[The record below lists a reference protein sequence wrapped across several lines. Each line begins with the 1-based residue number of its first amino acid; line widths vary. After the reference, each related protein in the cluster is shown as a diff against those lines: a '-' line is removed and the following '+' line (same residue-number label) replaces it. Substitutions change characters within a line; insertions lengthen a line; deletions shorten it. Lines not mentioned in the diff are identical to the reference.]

1 MPETLETDK
10 NSHGKILLL
19 LSAASAVGA
28 LVGLVTENTPLTGA
42 CTVGVL
48 SLLAVYFQTHAKLKI
63 FAFTFW
69 VFAFFIGALFYPSV
83 FLKWGGFEQKRLIV
97 PLIQIIM
104 FGMGATLS
112 LADFGR
118 ALRMPKAVGVGMLLQ
133 FTVMPLAGFG
143 IATVFGFDPEVA
155 TGIILI
161 GSCSGGVA
169 SNVMAYLARGNV
181 ALSVTMTACST
192 IVSPLMTPLAMKL
205 LAGRL
210 MEIDVWEMMISIIE
224 LIILPIGA
232 GLITNAMLHA
242 KTPGRVWRPIALAL
256 SLAFF
261 LLGLTGVAQTSLNPV
276 LARQMVPLGVA
287 FLLMALLRQEWL
299 EHGLPVVSM
308 AGICYIIAI
317 IAANNQEKI
326 LTVGA
331 GLFAAALLH
340 NCLGYVLGYWGA
352 RTSGI
357 AERDARTVAFEVGM
371 QNGGMGTA
379 LAMEV
384 LKSPSAAL
392 GPAIFGTWM
401 NISGSTLASWWKER
415 PPKDTGAGEVQP
427 VSG

>member
-1 MPETLETDK
+1 MSKIPAEENQNSQGNLFLALSGAALLAAVIGWATD
-10 NSHGKILLL
+10 NI
-19 LSAASAVGA
+19 
-28 LVGLVTENTPLTGA
+28 
-42 CTVGVL
+42 
-48 SLLAVYFQTHAKLKI
+48 SLLGPGVVGMLCFLAIHFQRHPVLKT

-69 VFAFFIGALFYPSV
+69 VFAFFIGALFYPDV
-83 FLKWGGFEQKRLIV
+83 FLTWGSFKQSRLIV
-97 PLIQIIM
+97 PLIQLIM

-118 ALRMPKAVGVGMLLQ
+118 ALRMPRAVGIGMALQ
-133 FTVMPLAGFG
+133 FTVMPLAGWA
-143 IATVFGFDPEVA
+143 IAHAFGFDPEVA

-192 IVSPLMTPLAMKL
+192 IVSPLMTPLAMKF
-205 LAGRL
+205 LAGEL
-210 MEIDVWEMMISIIE
+210 MEIKVFDMMISIVE

-232 GLITNAMLHA
+232 GLITNAMLHT
-242 KTPGRVWRPIALAL
+242 KTPGRVWRPIAFVL
-256 SLAFF
+256 SIVFF
-261 LLGLTGVAQTSLNPV
+261 VAGLSGAVEPV
-276 LARQMVPLGVA
+276 LGPVWDRQMVPLAVA
-287 FLLMALLRQEWL
+287 LLLMSVLRQEWL

-308 AGICYIIAI
+308 AGICYIIGI

-331 GLFAAALLH
+331 SLFAAALIH
-340 NCLGYVLGYWGA
+340 NCLGYFLGYWGA
-352 RTSGI
+352 RAGGI
-357 AERDARTVAFEVGM
+357 GESDARTVAFEVGM

-415 PPKDTGAGEVQP
+415 PPREVAAA
-427 VSG
+427 

>member
-1 MPETLETDK
+1 MLCFLAIHFQRHP
-10 NSHGKILLL
+10 
-19 LSAASAVGA
+19 
-28 LVGLVTENTPLTGA
+28 
-42 CTVGVL
+42 VL
-48 SLLAVYFQTHAKLKI
+48 KT

-69 VFAFFIGALFYPSV
+69 VFAFFIGALFYPEV
-83 FLKWGGFEQKRLIV
+83 FRTWGSFKQSRLIV
-97 PLIQIIM
+97 PLIQLIM

-118 ALRMPKAVGVGMLLQ
+118 ALRMPRAVGIGMALQ
-133 FTVMPLAGFG
+133 FTVMPLAGWA
-143 IATVFGFDPEVA
+143 IAHAFGFDPEVA

-192 IVSPLMTPLAMKL
+192 IVSPLMTPLAMKF
-205 LAGRL
+205 LAGEL
-210 MEIDVWEMMISIIE
+210 MEIKVFDMMISIVE

-232 GLITNAMLHA
+232 GLITNAMLHT
-242 KTPGRVWRPIALAL
+242 KTPGRVWRPIAFGL
-256 SLAFF
+256 SIVFF
-261 LLGLTGVAQTSLNPV
+261 LAGLSGAVEPALGPV
-276 LARQMVPLGVA
+276 WDRQMVPLAVA
-287 FLLMALLRQEWL
+287 LLLMSVLRQEWL

-308 AGICYIIAI
+308 AGICYIIGI

-331 GLFAAALLH
+331 SLFAAALIH
-340 NCLGYVLGYWGA
+340 NCLGYLLGYWGA
-352 RTSGI
+352 RAGGI
-357 AERDARTVAFEVGM
+357 GESDARTVAFEVGM

-415 PPKDTGAGEVQP
+415 PPRETAAA
-427 VSG
+427 